1 MQYCVILD
9 VENITDATAVG
20 MLLQRHGY
28 KIVSAQVAPS
38 NCPIK
43 QEATNCE
50 ACPVVN
56 KLSTPT
62 VEQLGT
68 RTMVI

>member
-9 VENITDATAVG
+9 VENITDATAVC

-28 KIVSAQVAPS
+28 RIVSAQVAPS

-43 QEATNCE
+43 QEAPSCD
-50 ACPVVN
+50 ACPVVD
-56 KLSTPT
+56 KPSTPT
-62 VEQLGT
+62 VEQLGA
-68 RTMVI
+68 RALVV